1 MYWKE
6 LVRVALIGTDRAKLS
21 PELLKSLEVLGV
33 DTTQETTQVLL
44 EGASMLSLIDKTQGQ
59 LQNRKGKL
67 PSPSKSDSTNPCS
80 PKSSNHL
87 SLILNGT
94 FEAALSEFLSH
105 LINNKKSLPSEM
117 LPDLLDQCLSNPE
130 LWQKLRFTIGERGE
144 WLIQQNPD
152 WQSLTAVPQKIHWET
167 GNKDQR
173 IALLKHLRKKEP
185 LKVIPIIKTTWEEDS
200 LKERTD
206 FIETLKINLSK
217 KEEPFLENCL
227 DNNRKEIRSV
237 AASILT
243 LLPKSKLV
251 QRMFDRLKK
260 LIILKNGSLKK
271 SKPEI
276 SLPEN
281 NIDELIR
288 DGIDPSTHWYK
299 GGIKASRLGQMVAIV
314 PPTLWEAHFKKNTEE
329 TLQIFIRSNWSEL
342 MVQALSEATIKH
354 KIEAWMEVIIIF
366 WIKNHER
373 QRGDNFKPKKLL
385 KVLPAHLF
393 NQLALESLKTKDNI
407 FDENAPI
414 TEILKSSDHSWEN
427 ELTLKVIQ
435 KMQDWIAGA
444 SSGYWSGWHLQ
455 TILKQAAYACNPNL
469 YATLQKGWATNSY
482 IWSNWEQDIDNFL
495 SILKFRKDMIE
506 DLKK

>member
-21 PELLKSLEVLGV
+21 PELLKGLEGLGV
-33 DTTQETTQVLL
+33 DTSQDATQVLL
-44 EGASMLSLIDKTQGQ
+44 EGASMLSLVNKTQGQ
-59 LQNRKGKL
+59 LKDWKGTL
-67 PSPSKSDSTNPCS
+67 SSPSKLDSINPCS
-80 PKSSNHL
+80 AKSSSHL
-87 SLILNGT
+87 SLILSGNY
-94 FEAALSEFLSH
+94 EAALSEFLSH
-105 LINNKKSLPSEM
+105 LINNKKCIPPEM
-117 LPDLLDQCLSNPE
+117 LPDLLDQCLTNPE

-144 WLIQQNPD
+144 WLIKQNSV

-167 GNKDQR
+167 GSKDQR
-173 IALLKHLRKKEP
+173 ITLLKHLRKKETG
-185 LKVIPIIKTTWEEDS
+185 KVIPIIKETWEEDS

-217 KEEPFLENCL
+217 KDETFLENCL
-227 DNNRKEIRSV
+227 DHNRKEIRRV
-237 AASILT
+237 AANLLT
-243 LLPKSKLV
+243 LLPNSKLG
-251 QRMFDRLKK
+251 QRMFDRLKN
-260 LIILKNGSLKK
+260 LIILKKGAEKK
-271 SKPEI
+271 LNLEI

-288 DGIDPSTHWYK
+288 DGIDPSAQLYK

-329 TLQIFIRSNWSEL
+329 TLQLFIQSNWSEL
-342 MVQALSEATIKH
+342 ILHALSEATIKH
-354 KIEAWMEVIIIF
+354 KNESWMEAILSF
-366 WIKNHER
+366 WLKNHER
-373 QRGDNFKPKKLL
+373 PRWNNFKPKNLL
-385 KVLPAHLF
+385 EMLPAHLF
-393 NQLALESLKTKDNI
+393 NQLALESLKIKDNI

-435 KMQDWIAGA
+435 KMQDWITGA
-444 SSGYWSGWHLQ
+444 SGDYWSGWHLQ

-469 YATLQKGWATNSY
+469 YETLQKGWATNSY
-482 IWSNWEQDIDNFL
+482 IWTSWERDIENFL

-506 DLKK
+506 ELKM